1 MSRGC
6 EEGVKSCREGVKSCG
21 EGVKSCQEGGKSC
34 QEGGMRVT
42 VSRRCQEVSRV
53 CQDCVTKEHC
63 VEGQQVPVRFR
74 MIYQVESG
82 IAFCFGFGTLNGN
95 LKGIN

>member
-1 MSRGC
+1 MKRVSRGC
-6 EEGVKSCREGVKSCG
+6 QEGVKSCEESVKRVSRGCQEGVKSC
-21 EGVKSCQEGGKSC
+21 EGVKCC

-42 VSRRCQEVSRV
+42 VSRRFQEVSRV

-82 IAFCFGFGTLNGN
+82 IAFVIVLAH
-95 LKGIN
+95 